1 MTQADETLAAARE
14 TARRVVREHF
24 PDLSG
29 VEPQITEHTST
40 PLHPGDA
47 LRLGTLPRTNVT
59 TAYTFIFTR
68 ELHTADGFSIPR
80 IARITVDTQQQVVKA
95 VLSK

>member
-1 MTQADETLAAARE
+1 MTQADETLSAARE
-14 TARRVVREHF
+14 TARRVVREQF

-29 VEPQITEHTST
+29 VEPQIAEHTST

-47 LRLGTLPRTNVT
+47 LRLGTLPRTNAT

-80 IARITVDTQQQVVKA
+80 IARVTIDSQQHVLKV